1 MYLCMHANVHAYV
14 YVYGFAGLQ
23 LSKLESILP
32 TTMES
37 ESERLLICIYLSG
50 REPVL
55 GAQHCHGK
63 SHDVPDVQ
71 TEQERV
77 HLTGTV
83 LEHKRQKN
91 AEGLGTGLDGTGR
104 K

>member
-55 GAQHCHGK
+55 GAQHCHGQ
-63 SHDVPDVQ
+63 SHDVPDVHAP
-71 TEQERV
+71 R
-77 HLTGTV
+77 GPW
-83 LEHKRQKN
+83 RSS
-91 AEGLGTGLDGTGR
+91 
-104 K
+104 